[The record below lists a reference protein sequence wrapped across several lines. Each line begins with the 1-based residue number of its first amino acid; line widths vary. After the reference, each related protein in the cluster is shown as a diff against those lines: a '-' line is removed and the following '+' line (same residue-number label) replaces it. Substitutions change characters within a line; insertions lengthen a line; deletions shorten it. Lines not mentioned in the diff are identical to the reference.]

1 MYARNDIIK
10 EEKVSLGSL
19 VFIYHKRK
27 PFKTGWWRKIKD
39 GCDEIYFLEKP
50 LHKDFTIDDGDR
62 VENGTYVM
70 RSSTVKYDND
80 FSKGSYEIM
89 CVVSGSNQFELAKN
103 NYNISYVEEDKFKN
117 DENVCYTHNFI
128 KLVDYYVVKNIKTDV
143 YEKLAEDLC

>member
-1 MYARNDIIK
+1 MA
-10 EEKVSLGSL
+10 G
-19 VFIYHKRK
+19 VFTYHKRK

-50 LHKDFTIDDGDR
+50 LHKDFTTDDDSR

-70 RSSTVKYDND
+70 RSSTVKNDNN
-80 FSKGSYEIM
+80 FNEGFYELM
-89 CVVSGSNQFELAKN
+89 CVVNGSNQFELAKN
-103 NYNISYVEEDKFKN
+103 NYNISYIEEDKFKN
-117 DENVCYTHNFI
+117 NENVCYTHNFI